1 MEIRYLK
8 DFLVVAETQNFLEAA
23 AILYCSQATL
33 TKHIQRLE
41 LDLGLMLFDRTT
53 RKVSITKNGEMLL
66 PYAREI
72 TELYERLTVQV
83 KGSKNDS
90 QQTLTI
96 GSIPALA
103 QYNITELLVSFKK
116 MNPQAT
122 INVIQ
127 AGSEELIELVRQ
139 RKCDLAFIRTYG
151 ELSSEF
157 CYLPIAADEL
167 VAIVP
172 SHHPLAN
179 EGVVPIEKLSREN
192 FVLIPENTM
201 LHRLSVQLCRESGFE
216 PHVVFTDH
224 RLENLLEMVIDGM
237 GVALLM
243 RKLAEYMA
251 QPKVSV
257 LSIQPTVSTRLDLCY
272 LRSGELSM
280 VARQFVSI
288 TETLRGQQLDN
299 LNR

>member
-1 MEIRYLK
+1 MEIRYLR

-41 LDLGLMLFDRTT
+41 LDLGFTLFDRTT
-53 RKVSITKNGEMLL
+53 RKVSINKNGEMLL

-72 TELYERLTVQV
+72 TELYERLTAQV
-83 KGSKNDS
+83 KESKNDS
-90 QQTLTI
+90 DQTLTI

-116 MNPQAT
+116 TNPQAT

-151 ELSSEF
+151 ELSPEF
-157 CYLPIAADEL
+157 SYLPIAVDEL
-167 VAIVP
+167 VAFLP
-172 SHHPLAN
+172 NHHPLAK
-179 EGVVPIEKLSREN
+179 EALIPLGKLSREN
-192 FVLIPENTM
+192 FVLLPENTM
-201 LHRLSVQLCRESGFE
+201 LYRLSVQLCRDSGFE
-216 PHVVFTDH
+216 PNVVFTDH
-224 RLENLLEMVIDGM
+224 RLENLLEMVLNGL
-237 GVALLM
+237 GVAILM

-257 LSIQPTVSTRLDLCY
+257 VGLEPTVSTRLDLCY
-272 LRSGELSM
+272 LKSVELSP
-280 VARQFVSI
+280 VARQFVTIS
-288 TETLRGQQLDN
+288 ETLRGLSRDA
-299 LNR
+299 

>member
-1 MEIRYLK
+1 
-8 DFLVVAETQNFLEAA
+8 
-23 AILYCSQATL
+23 
-33 TKHIQRLE
+33 
-41 LDLGLMLFDRTT
+41 LFDRTT
-53 RKVSITKNGEMLL
+53 RKVSITRHGEMLL

-72 TELYERLTVQV
+72 TELYERLTTQV
-83 KGSKNDS
+83 KESKNES

-116 MNPQAT
+116 TNPQAI

-151 ELSSEF
+151 DLSPDF
-157 CYLPIAADEL
+157 CYLPIAVDEL
-167 VAIVP
+167 VAILP
-172 SHHPLAN
+172 SHHPLAKQS
-179 EGVVPIEKLSREN
+179 VIPLEKLSHEN
-192 FVLIPENTM
+192 FLLIPENTM

-216 PHVVFTDH
+216 PNVVFTDH

-243 RKLAEYMA
+243 RKLAEYMVQA
-251 QPKVSV
+251 KVSV
-257 LSIQPTVSTRLDLCY
+257 LGLQPTVSTRLDLCY
-272 LRSGELSM
+272 LRNSELSP
-280 VARQFVSI
+280 VARHFVSI
-288 TETLRGQQLDN
+288 ADTLRGQQVD
-299 LNR
+299 

>member
-1 MEIRYLK
+1 MEIRYLR

-41 LDLGLMLFDRTT
+41 LDLGFTLFDRTT
-53 RKVSITKNGEMLL
+53 RKVSINKNGEMLL

-72 TELYERLTVQV
+72 TELYERLTAQV
-83 KGSKNDS
+83 KESKNDS
-90 QQTLTI
+90 DQTLTI

-116 MNPQAT
+116 TNPQAT

-151 ELSSEF
+151 ELSPEF
-157 CYLPIAADEL
+157 SYLPIAVDEL
-167 VAIVP
+167 VAFLP
-172 SHHPLAN
+172 NHHPLAK
-179 EGVVPIEKLSREN
+179 EALIPLGKLSREN
-192 FVLIPENTM
+192 FVLLPENTM
-201 LHRLSVQLCRESGFE
+201 LYRLSVQLCRESGFE
-216 PHVVFTDH
+216 PNVVFTDH
-224 RLENLLEMVIDGM
+224 RLENLLEMVLNGM
-237 GVALLM
+237 GVAILM

-257 LSIQPTVSTRLDLCY
+257 VGIEPTVSTRLDLCY
-272 LRSGELSM
+272 LKSVELSP
-280 VARQFVSI
+280 VARQFVTIS
-288 TETLRGQQLDN
+288 ETLRGLSRDA
-299 LNR
+299 

>member
-1 MEIRYLK
+1 MSMEIRYLR

-41 LDLGLMLFDRTT
+41 LDLGFTLFDRTT
-53 RKVSITKNGEMLL
+53 RKVSINKNGEMLL

-72 TELYERLTVQV
+72 TELYERLTAQV
-83 KGSKNDS
+83 KESKNDS
-90 QQTLTI
+90 DQTLTI

-116 MNPQAT
+116 TNPQAT

-151 ELSSEF
+151 ELSPEF
-157 CYLPIAADEL
+157 SYLPIAVDEL
-167 VAIVP
+167 VAFLP
-172 SHHPLAN
+172 NHHPLAK
-179 EGVVPIEKLSREN
+179 EALIPLGKLSREN
-192 FVLIPENTM
+192 FVLLPENTM
-201 LHRLSVQLCRESGFE
+201 LYRLSVQLCRESGFE
-216 PHVVFTDH
+216 PNVVFTDH
-224 RLENLLEMVIDGM
+224 RLENLLEMVLNGM
-237 GVALLM
+237 GVAILM

-257 LSIQPTVSTRLDLCY
+257 VGIEPTVSTRLDLCY
-272 LRSGELSM
+272 LKSVELSP
-280 VARQFVSI
+280 VARQFVTIS
-288 TETLRGQQLDN
+288 ETLRGLSRDA
-299 LNR
+299 

>member
-1 MEIRYLK
+1 MSMEIRYLR

-41 LDLGLMLFDRTT
+41 LDLGFTLFDRTT
-53 RKVSITKNGEMLL
+53 RKVSINKNGEMLL

-72 TELYERLTVQV
+72 TELYERLTAQV
-83 KGSKNDS
+83 KESKNDS
-90 QQTLTI
+90 DQTLTI

-116 MNPQAT
+116 TNPQAT

-151 ELSSEF
+151 ELSPEF
-157 CYLPIAADEL
+157 SYLPIAVDEL
-167 VAIVP
+167 VAFLP
-172 SHHPLAN
+172 NHHPLAK
-179 EGVVPIEKLSREN
+179 EALIPLGKLSREN
-192 FVLIPENTM
+192 FVLLPENTM
-201 LHRLSVQLCRESGFE
+201 LYRLSVQLCRDSGFE
-216 PHVVFTDH
+216 PNVVFTDH
-224 RLENLLEMVIDGM
+224 RLENLLEMVLNGL
-237 GVALLM
+237 GVAILM

-257 LSIQPTVSTRLDLCY
+257 VGLEPTVSTRLDLCY
-272 LRSGELSM
+272 LKSVELSP
-280 VARQFVSI
+280 VARQFVTIS
-288 TETLRGQQLDN
+288 ETLRGLSRDA
-299 LNR
+299 

>member
-1 MEIRYLK
+1 VEISYLK
-8 DFLVVAETQNFLEAA
+8 DFLVIAETKNFLEAA

-41 LDLGLMLFDRTT
+41 LELGLTLFDRTT
-53 RKVSITKNGEMLL
+53 RKVSITREGEMLL

-72 TELYERLTVQV
+72 TELYERMTLQV
-83 KGSKNDS
+83 KEAKNDS

-116 MNPQAT
+116 TNPQAT

-127 AGSEELIELVRQ
+127 AGSEELMDLVRQ
-139 RKCDLAFIRTYG
+139 RKCDVAFIRTYG
-151 ELSSEF
+151 ELLPEF

-167 VAIVP
+167 VAILP
-172 SHHPLAN
+172 GEHPLAN
-179 EGVVPIEKLSREN
+179 QGVIPLEKLSREN

-201 LHRLSVQLCRESGFE
+201 LHRLSMQLCHESGFE

-224 RLENLLEMVIDGM
+224 RLENLLEMVINGM

-251 QPKVSV
+251 HPKVAV
-257 LSIQPTVSTRLDLCY
+257 LGLEKTVSTRLDLCY
-272 LRSGELSM
+272 LRNVELSP
-280 VARQFVSI
+280 VARQFVAI
-288 TETLRGQQLDN
+288 TETLRGQIPGN
-299 LNR
+299 

>member
-1 MEIRYLK
+1 MEIRYLR

-41 LDLGLMLFDRTT
+41 LDLGFTLFDRTT
-53 RKVSITKNGEMLL
+53 RKVSINKNGEMLL

-72 TELYERLTVQV
+72 TDLYERLTAQV
-83 KGSKNDS
+83 KESKNDS
-90 QQTLTI
+90 DQTLTI

-116 MNPQAT
+116 TNPQAT

-151 ELSSEF
+151 ELSPEF
-157 CYLPIAADEL
+157 SYLPIAVDEL
-167 VAIVP
+167 VAFLP
-172 SHHPLAN
+172 NHHPLAK
-179 EGVVPIEKLSREN
+179 EALIPLGKLSREN
-192 FVLIPENTM
+192 FVLLPENTM
-201 LHRLSVQLCRESGFE
+201 LYRLSVQLCRESGFE
-216 PHVVFTDH
+216 PNVVFTDH
-224 RLENLLEMVIDGM
+224 RLENLLEMVLNGM
-237 GVALLM
+237 GVAILM

-257 LSIQPTVSTRLDLCY
+257 VGIEPTVSTRLDLCY
-272 LRSGELSM
+272 LKSVELSP
-280 VARQFVSI
+280 VARQFVTIS
-288 TETLRGQQLDN
+288 ETMRSLSRGA
-299 LNR
+299 

>member
-1 MEIRYLK
+1 MSMEIRYLR

-41 LDLGLMLFDRTT
+41 LDLGLTLFDRTT

-72 TELYERLTVQV
+72 TDLYERLTAQV
-83 KGSKNDS
+83 KESKNDS
-90 QQTLTI
+90 DQTLTI

-116 MNPQAT
+116 TNPQAT

-151 ELSSEF
+151 ELSPEF
-157 CYLPIAADEL
+157 SYLPIAVDEL
-167 VAIVP
+167 VAFLP
-172 SHHPLAN
+172 NHHPLAK
-179 EGVVPIEKLSREN
+179 EALIPLGKLSREN
-192 FVLIPENTM
+192 FVLLPENTM
-201 LHRLSVQLCRESGFE
+201 LYRLSVQLCRESGFE
-216 PHVVFTDH
+216 PNVVFTDH
-224 RLENLLEMVIDGM
+224 RLENLLEMVLNGM
-237 GVALLM
+237 GVAILM

-257 LSIQPTVSTRLDLCY
+257 VGIEPTVSTRLDLCY
-272 LRSGELSM
+272 LKSVELSP
-280 VARQFVSI
+280 VARQFVTIS
-288 TETLRGQQLDN
+288 ETLRGLSRDA
-299 LNR
+299 

>member
-1 MEIRYLK
+1 MSMEIRYLR

-41 LDLGLMLFDRTT
+41 LDLGFTLFDRTT
-53 RKVSITKNGEMLL
+53 RKVSINKNGEMLL

-72 TELYERLTVQV
+72 TELYERLTAQV
-83 KGSKNDS
+83 KESKNDS
-90 QQTLTI
+90 DQTLTI

-116 MNPQAT
+116 TNPQAT

-151 ELSSEF
+151 ELSPEF
-157 CYLPIAADEL
+157 SYLPIAVDEL
-167 VAIVP
+167 VAFLP
-172 SHHPLAN
+172 NHHPLAK
-179 EGVVPIEKLSREN
+179 EALIPLGKLSREN
-192 FVLIPENTM
+192 FVLLPENTM
-201 LHRLSVQLCRESGFE
+201 LYRLSVQLCRESGFE
-216 PHVVFTDH
+216 PNVVFTDH
-224 RLENLLEMVIDGM
+224 RLENLLEMVLNGL
-237 GVALLM
+237 GVAILM

-257 LSIQPTVSTRLDLCY
+257 VGLEPTVSTRLDLCY
-272 LRSGELSM
+272 LKSVELSP
-280 VARQFVSI
+280 VARQFVTIS
-288 TETLRGQQLDN
+288 ETLRGLSRDA
-299 LNR
+299 

>member
-1 MEIRYLK
+1 MEIRYLR

-41 LDLGLMLFDRTT
+41 LDLGLTLFDRTT

-72 TELYERLTVQV
+72 TDLYERLTAQV
-83 KGSKNDS
+83 KESKNDS
-90 QQTLTI
+90 DQTLTI

-116 MNPQAT
+116 TNPQAT

-151 ELSSEF
+151 ELSPEF
-157 CYLPIAADEL
+157 SYLPIAVDEL
-167 VAIVP
+167 VAFLP
-172 SHHPLAN
+172 NHHPLAK
-179 EGVVPIEKLSREN
+179 EALIPLGKLSREN
-192 FVLIPENTM
+192 FVLLPENTM
-201 LHRLSVQLCRESGFE
+201 LYRLSVQLCRESGFE
-216 PHVVFTDH
+216 PNVVFTDH
-224 RLENLLEMVIDGM
+224 RLENLLEMVLNGM
-237 GVALLM
+237 GVAILM

-257 LSIQPTVSTRLDLCY
+257 VGIEPTVSTRLDLCY
-272 LRSGELSM
+272 LKSVELSP
-280 VARQFVSI
+280 VARQFVTIS
-288 TETLRGQQLDN
+288 ETLRGLSRDA
-299 LNR
+299 

>member
-1 MEIRYLK
+1 VEIRYLR

-41 LDLGLMLFDRTT
+41 LDLGFTLFDRTT
-53 RKVSITKNGEMLL
+53 RKVSINKNGEMLL

-72 TELYERLTVQV
+72 TDLYERLTAQV
-83 KGSKNDS
+83 KESKNDS
-90 QQTLTI
+90 DQTLTI

-116 MNPQAT
+116 TNPQAT

-151 ELSSEF
+151 ELSPEF
-157 CYLPIAADEL
+157 SYLPIAVDEL
-167 VAIVP
+167 VAFLP
-172 SHHPLAN
+172 NHHPLAK
-179 EGVVPIEKLSREN
+179 EALIPLGKLSREN
-192 FVLIPENTM
+192 FVLLPENTM
-201 LHRLSVQLCRESGFE
+201 LYRLSVQLCRESGFE
-216 PHVVFTDH
+216 PNVVFTDH
-224 RLENLLEMVIDGM
+224 RLENLLEMVLNGM
-237 GVALLM
+237 GVAILM

-257 LSIQPTVSTRLDLCY
+257 VGIEPTVSTRLDLCY
-272 LRSGELSM
+272 LKSVELSP
-280 VARQFVSI
+280 VARQFVTIS
-288 TETLRGQQLDN
+288 ETLRGLSRDA
-299 LNR
+299 

>member
-1 MEIRYLK
+1 MEIRYLR

-41 LDLGLMLFDRTT
+41 LDLGFTLFDRTT
-53 RKVSITKNGEMLL
+53 RKVSINKNGEMLL

-72 TELYERLTVQV
+72 TDLYERLTAQV
-83 KGSKNDS
+83 KESKNDS
-90 QQTLTI
+90 DQTLTI

-116 MNPQAT
+116 TNPQAT

-151 ELSSEF
+151 ELSPEF
-157 CYLPIAADEL
+157 SYLPIAVDEL
-167 VAIVP
+167 VAFLP
-172 SHHPLAN
+172 NHHPLAK
-179 EGVVPIEKLSREN
+179 EALIPLGKLSREN
-192 FVLIPENTM
+192 FVLLPENTM
-201 LHRLSVQLCRESGFE
+201 LYRLSVQLCRESGFE
-216 PHVVFTDH
+216 PNVVFTDH
-224 RLENLLEMVIDGM
+224 RLENLLEMVLNGM
-237 GVALLM
+237 GVAILM

-257 LSIQPTVSTRLDLCY
+257 VGIEPTVSTRLDLCY
-272 LRSGELSM
+272 LKSVELSP
-280 VARQFVSI
+280 VARQFVTIS
-288 TETLRGQQLDN
+288 ETLRGLSRDA
-299 LNR
+299 

>member
-23 AILYCSQATL
+23 AILFCSQATL

-41 LDLGLMLFDRTT
+41 LELGLKLFDRTT
-53 RKVSITKNGEMLL
+53 RKVTITKHGEMLL

-72 TELYERLTVQV
+72 TDLNERLTELVREA
-83 KGSKNDS
+83 KNES

-127 AGSEELIELVRQ
+127 AGSEELEDLLRQ
-139 RKCDLAFIRTYG
+139 KKCDLAFIRTYG
-151 ELSSEF
+151 EPAADFSHLSITE
-157 CYLPIAADEL
+157 DEL
-167 VAIVP
+167 VVLLPIN
-172 SHHPLAN
+172 HPLAN
-179 EGVVPIEKLSREN
+179 QKVISLDKLCHES

-201 LHRLSVQLCRESGFE
+201 LHRLSVQ
-216 PHVVFTDH
+216 
-224 RLENLLEMVIDGM
+224 
-237 GVALLM
+237 
-243 RKLAEYMA
+243 
-251 QPKVSV
+251 
-257 LSIQPTVSTRLDLCY
+257 
-272 LRSGELSM
+272 
-280 VARQFVSI
+280 
-288 TETLRGQQLDN
+288 
-299 LNR
+299 

>member
-1 MEIRYLK
+1 MEIRYLR

-41 LDLGLMLFDRTT
+41 LDLGFTLFDRTT
-53 RKVSITKNGEMLL
+53 RKVSINKNGEMLL

-72 TELYERLTVQV
+72 TELYERLTAQV
-83 KGSKNDS
+83 KESKNDS
-90 QQTLTI
+90 DQTLTI

-116 MNPQAT
+116 TNPQAT

-151 ELSSEF
+151 ELSPEF
-157 CYLPIAADEL
+157 SYLPIAVDEL
-167 VAIVP
+167 VAFLP
-172 SHHPLAN
+172 SHHPLAK
-179 EGVVPIEKLSREN
+179 EALIPLGKLSREN
-192 FVLIPENTM
+192 FVLLPENTM
-201 LHRLSVQLCRESGFE
+201 LYRLSVQLCRESGFE
-216 PHVVFTDH
+216 PNVVFTDH
-224 RLENLLEMVIDGM
+224 RLENLLEMVLNGM
-237 GVALLM
+237 GVAILM

-257 LSIQPTVSTRLDLCY
+257 VGIEPTVSTRLDLCY
-272 LRSGELSM
+272 LKSVELSP
-280 VARQFVSI
+280 VARQFVTIS
-288 TETLRGQQLDN
+288 ETLRGLSRDA
-299 LNR
+299 

>member
-1 MEIRYLK
+1 MEIKYFR
-8 DFLVVAETQNFLEAA
+8 DFLVVAETQNFLEAS

-41 LDLGLMLFDRTT
+41 LDLGLTLFDRTT

-72 TELYERLTVQV
+72 TALYELLTTQV
-83 KGSKNDS
+83 KDLKNDS

-103 QYNITELLVSFKK
+103 QYNITELLVRFKK
-116 MNPQAT
+116 TNPKAT

-127 AGSEELIELVRQ
+127 AGSEELIDLVRQ
-139 RKCDLAFIRTYG
+139 QRCDLAFIRTYG
-151 ELSSEF
+151 ELSPEF

-167 VAIVP
+167 VAILP

-179 EGVVPIEKLSREN
+179 QSVIPLEKLSQEN

-216 PHVVFTDH
+216 PNIVFTDH
-224 RLENLLEMVIDGM
+224 RLENLLEIVINGM

-257 LSIQPTVSTRLDLCY
+257 LGILPTASTRLDLCY
-272 LRSGELSM
+272 LRNGELTA
-280 VARQFVSI
+280 VARQFISI
-288 TETLRGQQLDN
+288 TETLRGLQPDN
-299 LNR
+299 

>member
-1 MEIRYLK
+1 MEIRYLR

-41 LDLGLMLFDRTT
+41 LDLGFTLFDRTT

-72 TELYERLTVQV
+72 TDLYERLTAQV
-83 KGSKNDS
+83 KESKNDS
-90 QQTLTI
+90 DQTLTI

-116 MNPQAT
+116 TNPQAT

-151 ELSSEF
+151 ELSPEF
-157 CYLPIAADEL
+157 SYLPIAVDEL
-167 VAIVP
+167 VAFLP
-172 SHHPLAN
+172 NHHPLAK
-179 EGVVPIEKLSREN
+179 EALIPLGKLSREN
-192 FVLIPENTM
+192 FVLLPENTM
-201 LHRLSVQLCRESGFE
+201 LYRLSVQLCRESGFE
-216 PHVVFTDH
+216 PNVVFTDH
-224 RLENLLEMVIDGM
+224 RLENLLEMVLNGM
-237 GVALLM
+237 GVAILM

-257 LSIQPTVSTRLDLCY
+257 VGIEPTVSTRLDLCY
-272 LRSGELSM
+272 LKSVELSP
-280 VARQFVSI
+280 VARQFVTIS
-288 TETLRGQQLDN
+288 ETLRGLSRDA
-299 LNR
+299 